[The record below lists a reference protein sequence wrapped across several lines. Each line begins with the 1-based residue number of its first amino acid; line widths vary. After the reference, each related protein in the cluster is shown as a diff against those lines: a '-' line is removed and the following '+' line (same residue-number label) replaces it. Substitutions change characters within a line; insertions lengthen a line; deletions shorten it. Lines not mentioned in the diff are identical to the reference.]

1 MGGGEGM
8 RDTQYLWH
16 LLQVAAQ
23 AALILVPQMRPP
35 RLCNALFCCNRD
47 AVKPLQ
53 ALKYTR
59 TYTHTHTYVRALNMC
74 VCAKFVLRIRTSN

>member
-1 MGGGEGM
+1 M

-23 AALILVPQMRPP
+23 AALILVPQT
-35 RLCNALFCCNRD
+35 RLPSRQCNALFCCNRD

-53 ALKYTR
+53 ALK
-59 TYTHTHTYVRALNMC
+59 HTHTYVHAHTHVPARVNYVC
-74 VCAKFVLRIRTSN
+74 VCVEFVFRIRTSN